1 MKNRR
6 TVNIVQQLLYK
17 TREGKRNSI
26 EERTKREIKRSAD
39 PGEMIERENGVG
51 QKRGDVFA
59 RWDG

>member
-17 TREGKRNSI
+17 TREGK
-26 EERTKREIKRSAD
+26 ERELDRGVKRSAD